1 MTTKGE
7 VPPGRPAIPADL
19 ARRPRTLVVVPGSG
33 RARLA
38 AMARLSLRID
48 FDGADSIGR
57 GQIRLLE
64 LLDET
69 GPIAAAGRAMNI
81 SYRRASRL
89 IDALNTPFPP
99 PVVAAQPRH
108 SSRRRG
114 GKRG

>member
-57 GQIRLLE
+57 GKIRLRSEEHPSE
-64 LLDET
+64 LQSLM
-69 GPIAAAGRAMNI
+69 RI
-81 SYRRASRL
+81 SYAVFCLKKKHTLVRFSRNHFNDL
-89 IDALNTPFPP
+89 P
-99 PVVAAQPRH
+99 QY
-108 SSRRRG
+108 
-114 GKRG
+114 